1 MVDRGRRRRGGVA
14 SVSSVVKSATVACK
28 YELSANRA
36 ISVRLHGV
44 RPSVCVCVC
53 AHLSVVCVYK

>member
-1 MVDRGRRRRGGVA
+1 MVDRGGRRRGGVA